1 MKHFLQKMW
10 LMALMLLVSVG
21 AAWAQ
26 KTYTKVTDA
35 STLKAGDVIILAC
48 DDKGTYAGAMG
59 ENSYFASVEAKEKA
73 IEITLGGS
81 ASGWT
86 LTTSEGVIGT
96 SSAKKLLKDQ
106 GTNTWEITISDGNA
120 FIVSTTSTYGTI
132 YFNAS
137 SPRFLNYT
145 SAQTKIQIYKVTGNA
160 STTPSEP
167 TWSTTPTSV
176 SVAAGKTASLSYNTN
191 YNGQLYI
198 GSMDEEVAT
207 VTTNGKTVTV
217 TGVKEGETTI
227 YFSGNATSSMK
238 ALYQTVPV
246 VVTAA
251 SDGGNTEVTG
261 GTYTLTDLANLSATD
276 EVLVVWTPQAGGAY
290 ALSNDKG
297 TTAAPTAVSVA
308 INNKSITTD
317 AENIVWNV
325 DYNSTDKTFTLYPAG
340 TTDEWLYA
348 TNTNNG
354 VRVGTNTN
362 KTFNIKNDYLFHIGT
377 SRYLGVYN
385 NADIRCYTS
394 SGGNIANQTVAF
406 YVKTANGGGDTGG
419 GDTGGG
425 GDTPDFTGFIKN
437 ANIDVALNGE
447 QYDISADLNI
457 PKGYDKDPYAIRTTI
472 DGQSQKDGEFAC
484 AYPWITF
491 LKVGT
496 YTVHVACVN
505 GSQVLAEGNITVK
518 VYDPNGEVVD
528 PEQPE
533 QNVFASL
540 AELVAAGAP
549 TSTAKT
555 VTVTLTDEE
564 IIGIYKTTTKDGKE
578 YRNGIFFK
586 SGEQQVMLY
595 SHDVP
600 TEWVKGGHVSGT
612 LTNCPWKLYNTN
624 WELCPADWSE
634 LTYVAPP
641 VKECT
646 SLTIAGEPTAKE
658 FYTGE
663 SFDVAGLTA
672 TAHYS
677 DGSTTDVTKNVEWTC
692 TPKVFTTEGNV
703 SVKVTATYEEK
714 TSEEMTYTVTVTKNP
729 YVIAQN
735 FTETSGNIDENISY
749 EAFKGNAANDPISP
763 KDSGYIRLYQN
774 GGYITING
782 AKGVTISEVI
792 LTTGSTYA
800 STTIGTAIDDAEA
813 PTEGTEVAKNSDFK
827 ASGLNCNSISFYC
840 LGTDKDHRIDV
851 ATIKVKYTKKD
862 ISLTEIAI
870 SGEGVGK
877 EFIQYAEFDHEGVAV
892 TAKYSD
898 GSSTDVTDK
907 TEFTAPD
914 MTTTGEKTVAVS
926 YTEGGVTKTS
936 SYTINVVSETVKA
949 IHIAA
954 TGKTL
959 FRLGESFSSEGLSV
973 TADYNSGR
981 KGIELETDQYTVVAP
996 EMETLGKKEVT
1007 VALVADEE
1015 ITVSYAVNIVPAN
1028 TIFYESFDTNDGTG
1042 GNDGQWKGSIAS
1054 NNIKSDN
1061 TWIFTSASGANQCAK
1076 FGAGSTAGSA
1086 VTPALGHE
1094 GSVTVSFKAAAW
1106 DGSYEK
1112 TNITVSIDGDDTS
1125 VQTIELTKGEWNDY
1139 TVTLNGLTAESKVKF
1154 AASQSSN
1161 NRFFLDEVLISEAT
1175 EPDATV
1181 CVVTNYIEALKK
1193 GEAGYTLDGLEAII
1207 NGILMKK

>member
-59 ENSYFASVEAKEKA
+59 ENSYFASVDAKEKA

-106 GTNTWEITISDGNA
+106 GTNTWKITISDGDA
-120 FIVSTTSTYGTI
+120 SIVSTSSAYGTI

-145 SAQTKIQIYKVTGNA
+145 SAQTKIQIYKVAGNA

-276 EVLVVWTPQAGGAY
+276 EVLVIWTPQAGGAY

-340 TTDEWLYA
+340 TTDKWLYA

-362 KTFNIKNDYLFHIGT
+362 KTFNITNDYLFHIGT

-555 VTVTLTDEE
+555 VTVTLTDEPIE
-564 IIGIYKTTTKDGKE
+564 RIFVTKSGNRSGIYL
-578 YRNGIFFK
+578 K
-586 SGEQQVMLY
+586 SGEQEVEIY
-595 SHDVP
+595 YPTTAVP
-600 TEWVKGGHVSGT
+600 EAWLPGGTVSGT
-612 LTNCPWKLYNTN
+612 ITCPWMLFGTT
-624 WELCPADWSE
+624 WELAPEKETWSWDKLEYKAPA
-634 LTYVAPP
+634 
-641 VKECT
+641 
-646 SLTIAGEPTAKE
+646 
-658 FYTGE
+658 
-663 SFDVAGLTA
+663 
-672 TAHYS
+672 
-677 DGSTTDVTKNVEWTC
+677 NV
-692 TPKVFTTEGNV
+692 PQYAV
-703 SVKVTATYEEK
+703 
-714 TSEEMTYTVTVTKNP
+714 TYTAPEHGKLVVKNGDVEIESGAKVDANTEVTLDITP
-729 YVIAQN
+729 
-735 FTETSGNIDENISY
+735 
-749 EAFKGNAANDPISP
+749 
-763 KDSGYIRLYQN
+763 DSGYEFDKWEVIADDKVIFTCSSTRRDWTVTDDVEFKVYFREAFVEPTGDKATWNLTDDETVDASDAHLLWRNNVAMMETKRADGATAANNYYPGSEGKEYN
-774 GGYITING
+774 STRFYKNNDLVITPASGITITAVVVDCTTTNDTYTDNLVNSTWTNATVKKYGTKVVLTPTNG
-782 AKGVTISEVI
+782 TQAISAVI
-792 LTTGSTYA
+792 GGTTGSTAVTVYYTGTSQGWPEATMYA
-800 STTIGTAIDDAEA
+800 VNVDEELEGGSISVSVATAEA
-813 PTEGTEVAKNSDFK
+813 GAIITLT
-827 ASGLNCNSISFYC
+827 
-840 LGTDKDHRIDV
+840 
-851 ATIKVKYTKKD
+851 ATPD
-862 ISLTEIAI
+862 
-870 SGEGVGK
+870 
-877 EFIQYAEFDHEGVAV
+877 
-892 TAKYSD
+892 D
-898 GSSTDVTDK
+898 GY
-907 TEFTAPD
+907 EFTAWSVTMVD
-914 MTTTGEKTVAVS
+914 GGTAVEVKDNKF
-926 YTEGGVTKTS
+926 TMPEGNVNVSATFMSSEHTIVCKDVTWTQGKDDKGVTQTLTGTAKPYTVFCDKTS
-936 SYTINVVSETVKA
+936 SGSTPPAYANENDVRVYAKGTITITSETPFTSVVFNLSAQGLKRLAPISASCGAVSTQAAGDEIVTWTSEQAVKSVTFTVGDKA
-949 IHIAA
+949 NYGSDGETKAGQLCFTSIDIVAGEAPA
-954 TGKTL
+954 TVGDLVKLIKTL
-959 FRLGESFSSEGLSV
+959 IDGGEV
-973 TADYNSGR
+973 TIDEINTIVDS
-981 KGIELETDQYTVVAP
+981 I
-996 EMETLGKKEVT
+996 LGK
-1007 VALVADEE
+1007 
-1015 ITVSYAVNIVPAN
+1015 
-1028 TIFYESFDTNDGTG
+1028 
-1042 GNDGQWKGSIAS
+1042 
-1054 NNIKSDN
+1054 
-1061 TWIFTSASGANQCAK
+1061 
-1076 FGAGSTAGSA
+1076 
-1086 VTPALGHE
+1086 
-1094 GSVTVSFKAAAW
+1094 
-1106 DGSYEK
+1106 
-1112 TNITVSIDGDDTS
+1112 
-1125 VQTIELTKGEWNDY
+1125 
-1139 TVTLNGLTAESKVKF
+1139 
-1154 AASQSSN
+1154 
-1161 NRFFLDEVLISEAT
+1161 
-1175 EPDATV
+1175 
-1181 CVVTNYIEALKK
+1181 
-1193 GEAGYTLDGLEAII
+1193 
-1207 NGILMKK
+1207 